1 MCQVATR
8 PSPWS
13 RLLVEPLRT
22 MSMSTTA
29 SRSPVSSPPQAKRV
43 KVDDVPPPNDRR
55 MPRFDRGVFLAPM
68 VRTGSLPTRL
78 LSLQYGADLVWGPE
92 VVDRAIMGT
101 VRRVNATT
109 GLVEFMK
116 DDKQIFSC
124 HPKERP
130 YLIYQIGSATPE
142 YAAEA
147 VRMVTEHDDVAGVD
161 LNCGCPKPF
170 STLGGMGSNLLST
183 PDLLCDILR
192 AMRRAAP
199 PHVSVTCKIRLLPTQ
214 EDTLKLVEQ
223 IVRTRTIRALT
234 IHCRTKPMRP
244 REPAL
249 LDRFREVAAH
259 VAAVAR
265 ETGQDVPVV
274 CNGDCFGVSD
284 VEAYRALTGASAVM
298 MARGPEMNPSC
309 FQLKRQCVARD
320 IAPQWLRYAAYFDN
334 PFGNTKYCVTQLAFT
349 TTAGAK
355 DVDAERVSSLPK
367 RVLVDMRAS
376 LSHSKTHE
384 DMAKAL
390 GMAWPVDTNDV
401 LTPLDDAL
409 AARASTPATSAAL
422 S

>member
-1 MCQVATR
+1 
-8 PSPWS
+8 
-13 RLLVEPLRT
+13 